1 MILEGIVITPR
12 WSVASVPT
20 IVVVVLFLLELL
32 SQTKAIFHLVF
43 GVLVQG
49 ARTVEDLLVLL
60 IIVTLCAWHIDIGN
74 KVIWS
79 AAAILT
85 RFESIWPISSAVPM
99 ELRSSAR

>member
-1 MILEGIVITPR
+1 MVLEGIVIIPR
-12 WSVASVPT
+12 WSASSVPT

-43 GVLVQG
+43 GVFVQG
-49 ARTVEDLLVLL
+49 ARAIEDLLVLL
-60 IIVTLCAWHIDIGN
+60 IVVTLCARLIDVGN

-85 RFESIWPISSAVPM
+85 RFESI
-99 ELRSSAR
+99 